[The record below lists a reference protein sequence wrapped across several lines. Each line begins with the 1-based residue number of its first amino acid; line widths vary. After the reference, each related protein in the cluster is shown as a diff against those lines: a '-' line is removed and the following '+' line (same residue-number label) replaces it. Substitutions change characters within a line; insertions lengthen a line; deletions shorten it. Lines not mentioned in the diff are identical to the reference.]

1 MTLCRLLCDFLN
13 VFPNIRCLMCCHWD
27 PRVDNSVMGG
37 FCDQRALCFPF
48 AFCSPAPVEAVKSK
62 DVTRD
67 HRHKRSRNLSLPP
80 GGMIRVFPGWMELH
94 KICSLILK
102 QESHK
107 SAWAAA
113 TTQRFEPF
121 SASSFHLVKTSCN
134 DSQQTFQS
142 QQIVK
147 DGIFRLKRPLWPE
160 PCSAQFFK
168 LRLSLYLQRLC
179 AGLSQLFLASSTFP
193 NKGGRLGFFVSLSF
207 PSIPPASHSTG
218 LAGASLESGPKSL
231 RK

>member
-1 MTLCRLLCDFLN
+1 MYGRCFPTPWPIITSYLENYLIDLNSHHTNANRVWTKEIMTLCRLLCDFLN

-113 TTQRFEPF
+113 TTQRF
-121 SASSFHLVKTSCN
+121 
-134 DSQQTFQS
+134 
-142 QQIVK
+142 
-147 DGIFRLKRPLWPE
+147 
-160 PCSAQFFK
+160 
-168 LRLSLYLQRLC
+168 
-179 AGLSQLFLASSTFP
+179 
-193 NKGGRLGFFVSLSF
+193 
-207 PSIPPASHSTG
+207 
-218 LAGASLESGPKSL
+218 
-231 RK
+231 